1 MKGQAEKSW
10 AILSLKM
17 IKPQELIPQ
26 NMKGLYNEG
35 QKK

>member
-1 MKGQAEKSW
+1 MKGKAEKSW

-26 NMKGLYNEG
+26 KGLYNEG
-35 QKK
+35 QKE